1 MKEAIIINLDG
12 YMTDV
17 TLVDDNETGVFPLYK
32 LPDSNEEGEAEKPS
46 EPIAPVV
53 VGHRVSIRP
62 PEGLYKPQFN
72 LETETWGEGR
82 AASYILEDIRQS
94 KISILNNACNAA
106 ILSGF
111 TSNALE
117 DEHTYDFDYEAQ
129 TNLGGMLNAIMAEIV
144 TEKIYWKASGLPV
157 PHTINQFKQVYADGL
172 THKNSLIT
180 KYWTLKSQVLS
191 ANSLDDI
198 ESVTWSK

>member
-1 MKEAIIINLDG
+1 MKGIITVDVDGCITGADHVEDNVFGIIPVYEPRFDSDNLKLYDQILIG
-12 YMTDV
+12 YQ
-17 TLVDDNETGVFPLYK
+17 
-32 LPDSNEEGEAEKPS
+32 
-46 EPIAPVV
+46 I
-53 VGHRVSIRP
+53 SIEP

-72 LETETWGEGR
+72 LETEKWGEGR
-82 AASYILEDIRQS
+82 AASDILEDIRQS
-94 KISILNNACNAA
+94 KISILNNACNAS

-111 TSNALE
+111 TSNALG

-144 TEKIYWKASGLPV
+144 TEEIDWKASGLPV

-180 KYWTLKSQVLS
+180 KYWMLKSQVLS
-191 ANSLDDI
+191 AHSVEDI
-198 ESVTWSK
+198 ESVFWSK